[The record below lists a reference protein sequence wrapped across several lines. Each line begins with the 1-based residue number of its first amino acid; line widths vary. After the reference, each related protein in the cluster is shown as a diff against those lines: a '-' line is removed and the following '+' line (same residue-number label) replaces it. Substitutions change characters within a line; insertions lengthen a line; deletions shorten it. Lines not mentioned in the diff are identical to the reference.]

1 MGKYIGCY
9 QEHFTIEILETFA
22 KAQQRWL
29 FTRFELHN
37 SAHWKLSR
45 IRNPTVAEVKHRPL

>member
-29 FTRFELHN
+29 FARFELHN

-45 IRNPTVAEVKHRPL
+45 VRNPTVAEVKHRPL